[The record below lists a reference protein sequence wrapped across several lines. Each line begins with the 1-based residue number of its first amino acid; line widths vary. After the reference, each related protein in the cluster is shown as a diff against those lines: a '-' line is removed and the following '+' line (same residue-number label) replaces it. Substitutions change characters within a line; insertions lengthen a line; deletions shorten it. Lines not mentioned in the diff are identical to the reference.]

1 MQNANEILH
10 YMLVPLNQQGLKVD
24 MEQMGDPC
32 TGNFKEWALTE
43 AETNT
48 IINSLLFDYCEK
60 FDVYID
66 ISEDRILNKEFIA
79 EALNMAKEFQ
89 QHCKEDVQK
98 SAVQKVIDALE
109 FANST
114 NMPVWFWF

>member
-1 MQNANEILH
+1 
-10 YMLVPLNQQGLKVD
+10 MLVPLNRQGLKVD

-60 FDVYID
+60 FDIYID
-66 ISEDRILNKEFIA
+66 ISEDRILNKKFLA
-79 EALNMAKEFQ
+79 EALSMAKEFL
-89 QHCKEDVQK
+89 QHCKKEVQK
-98 SAVQKVIDALE
+98 GAVTKVVEALE

-114 NMPVWFWF
+114 NMPSGRFYKSS